1 MTSGGGRQATPVAR
15 VFAALLAAASLAC
28 GAPAAAAELHVL
40 AASWQPAFCET
51 RPQKPECTTQTD
63 DRLDATS
70 FSLHGLWPQPI
81 DNVYC
86 GVPPDLR
93 AADEA
98 GRWQAL
104 PPLELGGPTRE
115 TLDRVMPGSASLL
128 DRHEWVKHG
137 TCHAETPETYYRNS
151 LRLMEELNAS
161 PVRALFA
168 ESIGSPL
175 SGRAIRESFD
185 AVFGEGAGDRVHV
198 ICRRVGARRL
208 IVELKINLGGA
219 ITPERDLATLL
230 LDAPRAFRGC
240 DAGIVDRVGIGMGDP

>member
-1 MTSGGGRQATPVAR
+1 MTAGGGRPVTIVAR
-15 VFAALLAAASLAC
+15 ALAILLAAAGLAV
-28 GAPAAAAELHVL
+28 GGPAAAAELHVL

-51 RPQKPECTTQTD
+51 RPRKPECVAQTD
-63 DRLDATS
+63 DRFDATS
-70 FSLHGLWPQPI
+70 FSLHGLWPQPM

-86 GVPPDLR
+86 DVPPDLR

-98 GRWQAL
+98 GRWTAL
-104 PPLELGGPTRE
+104 PPLALDEPTRQA
-115 TLDRVMPGSASLL
+115 LDRVMPGTASLL

-161 PVRALFA
+161 PVRSLFA

-175 SGRAIRESFD
+175 SGREIRAAFD
-185 AVFGEGAGDRVHV
+185 AAFGEGAGDRVHV

-230 LDAPRAFRGC
+230 RDAPRTYRGC
-240 DAGIVDRVGIGMGDP
+240 EAGIIDRVGIGLADP